1 MPGSNAQS
9 RPAKSWKALLAGAW
23 LLVCGPAS
31 HGPAFDSD
39 LAGRVGTTGEQSL
52 DGQTEIAAAADDRE
66 IAAAANDRFVSR
78 EIALSGFVEGSLEAS
93 LARSGASADLSLKLR
108 DALSSAVNAGDPLH
122 SGDKFQIRYEQT
134 FAGNGREVG
143 PARIVSAEI
152 TTANKNRIAFYRFRP
167 TRGTEQLW
175 LASGEALAAPAMRLP
190 LQAINVSSGFG
201 VRADPFEQPRNG
213 LGAPSR
219 LGSVGATLNTAT
231 ARGVA
236 LGLAPGPGKAPSRG
250 GASFLMHN
258 GVDLVAPPGT
268 PIHAA
273 SDGKVVG
280 AAPNAGYGN
289 WIRIQHADN
298 VATVYGHLS
307 EFAPGIS
314 AGVEV
319 HQGQVIGFVGST
331 GRSTGPHL
339 HFEVIKDGKAID
351 PMTFPETKRVRLE
364 GADLESF
371 RKLVRQFET
380 GRHGE
385 AAFQPISAGGV
396 Y

>member
-1 MPGSNAQS
+1 MPGSNAQP
-9 RPAKSWKALLAGAW
+9 RLVKPLKALLASAC

-31 HGPAFDSD
+31 HGPAFDAD
-39 LAGRVGTTGEQSL
+39 LAGSLGAGEQSL
-52 DGQTEIAAAADDRE
+52 SGQTEIAAAPDDP
-66 IAAAANDRFVSR
+66 FVSR
-78 EIALSGFVEGSLEAS
+78 EIALSGFVENSFEAS
-93 LARSGASADLSLKLR
+93 LVRSGASADLSLKLR
-108 DALSSAVNAGDPLH
+108 DALSSALNAGNQLH
-122 SGDKFQIRYEQT
+122 SGDKFHVRYEQT
-134 FAGNGREVG
+134 FAGDGREVG

-152 TTANKNRIAFYRFRP
+152 MTANKGRIAFYRFRP
-167 TRGTEQLW
+167 TRGTEELW
-175 LASGEALAAPAMRLP
+175 LASGESLAAPAMRLP
-190 LQAINVSSGFG
+190 LQTVSVSSGFG
-201 VRADPFEQPRNG
+201 IRADPFEQPRHG

-219 LGSVGATLNTAT
+219 VGSVGATLNTAT
-231 ARGVA
+231 ARGIA
-236 LGLAPGPGKAPSRG
+236 LGLAPGPGKTAGRG

-258 GVDLVAPPGT
+258 GVDLVAPPGA
-268 PIHAA
+268 PVHAA

-289 WIRIQHADN
+289 WIRIEHAHN

-319 HQGQVIGFVGST
+319 HQGQVIGFVGNT

-351 PMTFPETKRVRLE
+351 PLTFPETKRARLE

-371 RKLVRQFET
+371 RKLVRQFEAA
-380 GRHGE
+380 RHGE
-385 AAFQPISAGGV
+385 AAFLPISAGGA

>member
-39 LAGRVGTTGEQSL
+39 LAGHVGTSGEQSL

-66 IAAAANDRFVSR
+66 IAAAADDRPISREIVSR

-175 LASGEALAAPAMRLP
+175 LASGEAPAAPALP
-190 LQAINVSSGFG
+190 
-201 VRADPFEQPRNG
+201 
-213 LGAPSR
+213 
-219 LGSVGATLNTAT
+219 
-231 ARGVA
+231 
-236 LGLAPGPGKAPSRG
+236 
-250 GASFLMHN
+250 
-258 GVDLVAPPGT
+258 
-268 PIHAA
+268 
-273 SDGKVVG
+273 
-280 AAPNAGYGN
+280 
-289 WIRIQHADN
+289 
-298 VATVYGHLS
+298 
-307 EFAPGIS
+307 
-314 AGVEV
+314 
-319 HQGQVIGFVGST
+319 
-331 GRSTGPHL
+331 
-339 HFEVIKDGKAID
+339 
-351 PMTFPETKRVRLE
+351 
-364 GADLESF
+364 
-371 RKLVRQFET
+371 
-380 GRHGE
+380 
-385 AAFQPISAGGV
+385 
-396 Y
+396 